1 MRAVSRYQTVCKGG
15 PFRPIFCF
23 SASLTDVP
31 IRSWMIRKDEKQRKG
46 NTAKKET
53 QEVIMENETRIAVIG
68 IIIEDKSQAGA
79 VNELLHQ
86 YGNYIIGRMG
96 LPYEKKKVNIISI
109 VLDAPGDIISA
120 LSGKLGRL
128 WGVSS
133 KALYTKTGEKAC
145 EEQRREE

>member
-1 MRAVSRYQTVCKGG
+1 
-15 PFRPIFCF
+15 
-23 SASLTDVP
+23 
-31 IRSWMIRKDEKQRKG
+31 
-46 NTAKKET
+46 
-53 QEVIMENETRIAVIG
+53 MENETRIAVIG

-133 KALYTKTGEKAC
+133 LYKNRRKGVRRTKKRGIRNC
-145 EEQRREE
+145 DR